1 MTTQKKHIFFL
12 VLFILF
18 AGDVNTLFAN
28 PKEVVVYTAVDQL
41 FSESI
46 LKDFEKRHNIHVR
59 AVYDIEAVKTAGLV
73 NRLIA
78 EKKNPRCDVFWNGE
92 ILRTILLKRIGLLA
106 PYFSPSASDIPAQY
120 KDSEGFWSGFAAR
133 ARVFVVNTDL
143 VPADEY
149 PVVLNDLTA
158 PKWFGKVAMANPLF
172 GTTATHIAA
181 IFASGGSEEG
191 RNFLSRLMK
200 NNIRIVDGNSVVR
213 DMTGAGEVSLG
224 ITDTDDVNMG
234 LLSGLPIKA
243 VLPKQDSS
251 GALLIPN
258 TVALIAGAPHPEEAR
273 ILIDYLLSREVE
285 QKLAHSGFAQVP
297 LRDYVNVPPGRLA
310 IDDIVTL
317 QHDYDKFADA
327 MDESIKTA
335 QQIFMR

>member
-1 MTTQKKHIFFL
+1 MTPPPKYIVFL
-12 VLFILF
+12 VLFILLTGEVS
-18 AGDVNTLFAN
+18 ATAAD
-28 PKEVVVYTAVDQL
+28 PKEVVVYTAVDQI
-41 FSESI
+41 FSEPI

-92 ILRTILLKRIGLLA
+92 ILRTILLKRRGVLA
-106 PYFSPSASDIPAQY
+106 PYFSPSASDIPAGY

-143 VPADEY
+143 VAADEY
-149 PVVLNDLTA
+149 PAVLNDLAA

-181 IFASGGSEEG
+181 VFASEGSEEG
-191 RNFLSRLMK
+191 RKLLSRLHK

-213 DMTGAGEVSLG
+213 DMTGAGEVLLG
-224 ITDTDDVNMG
+224 LTDTDDVNMG

-243 VLPKQDSS
+243 VLLKQDGS

-258 TVALIAGAPHPEEAR
+258 TVALIAGAPHPEEAK

-285 QKLAHSGFAQVP
+285 QKMAHSGFAQIP
-297 LRDYVNVPPGRLA
+297 LRNDVNVPPGRLA
-310 IDDIVTL
+310 IGDIVTQ
-317 QHDYDKFADA
+317 QHDYEKIADA

-335 QQIFMR
+335 QKIFMR